1 MTDDYDV
8 KMSPLSQHFE
18 QDGEFVSI
26 EIYEDGEGGWLLEIV
41 DEGNNS
47 TMWEDAF
54 DSDDEALA
62 EALAAIEEQGIAA
75 FIGSAG

>member
-8 KMSPLSQHFE
+8 KMSPLSQRFE
-18 QDGEFVSI
+18 QDGKSVRI

-47 TMWEDAF
+47 TMWEDSF
-54 DSDDEALA
+54 DSDDDALA
-62 EALAAIEEQGIAA
+62 EALAAIKDHGIAS